1 MDTYSYIA
9 NADAAAIE
17 TLYQAYQQNPES
29 VDFGWRKFFE
39 GFDFSQQFPE
49 GAPVVPGANGNGA
62 ANGAAA
68 GATKAAPSPGPV
80 PQPDTYGVLNTAAS
94 TNNAPGLASGEPA
107 SDKETAVRN
116 LIHAFR
122 SRGHLRAKTNPVRE
136 RKDRKPRLDLADFG
150 LGEADLD
157 TAFKNGEVLG
167 LGGQTKLRDIVAAL
181 EKIYTGAIGFEYMY
195 IRDPQVLDWFREKVE
210 RDSLAFN
217 PGVEYKKRILK
228 KLNEAVVFENFL
240 HTKFLGQ
247 KRFSLEGGETTI
259 PALDAIIGKGAEL
272 GVKEV
277 MIGMAHRGRL
287 NVLANIMGK
296 TYEQIFS
303 EFEGTAVPDLTMG
316 DGDVKYHMGYS
327 SEVEASGGQKVNLK
341 LAPNPSH
348 LEAVNPVVEGFVRA
362 KIEHQYGGDYHQ
374 ILPILIH
381 GDAALAGQGIGYE
394 LTQMSQ
400 LEGYK
405 TGGTIHF
412 VINNQVGFTT
422 DFEDARSSIYS
433 TDLAKIIDAPVVHV
447 NGDDPEAVVFA
458 VQLATEYRQQFHA
471 DIFID
476 MVCYRRHGHNESDEP
491 KFTQP
496 TLYNLISKHQNPREV
511 YNATLVQRGD
521 VDAELANQMDR
532 EFRDTLQARLDM
544 VKQQPLPYK
553 YQALENE
560 WRSLHRSTPEDFE
573 QSPETGISA
582 EIVEKVAKALTTI
595 PEGFKP
601 IKQIDNLLKERRNM
615 FFENYG
621 SWVRMPE
628 GWMRDYVKKYDGSRV
643 LNWAAGELLAYGSLL
658 SENHIVRVSGQDVQR
673 GTFSHRHAVLHDAET
688 SAPYNSL
695 NFMEGENEKL
705 SIYNSLLSE
714 YAVLGFEFG
723 YGMANPTALVVWEA
737 QFGDFAN
744 GAQTMIDQFVVSSE
758 SKWQRMNGLV
768 MQLPH
773 GYEGQ
778 GPEHS
783 NARPERFLQLAAENN
798 IVVANIT
805 TPANF
810 FHALRRQLTW
820 SFRKPLVVM
829 SPKSML
835 RHPLCVSPVEDF
847 TSGRFREVLG
857 DDFAEAKKVKRV
869 LLCSGKVYYDL
880 LEEQRASDRRDV
892 AIVRLEQLH
901 PFPKKQLDAE
911 LAKYG
916 KAKIYWVQEEPENMG
931 YWNFMLRYMRREL
944 EDVIARKPSASPATG
959 YNKIHVKEQ
968 KELVARAF
976 DKPKEAVADNNI
988 EATAEIAKK
997 QD

>member
-1 MDTYSYIA
+1 MDAYSYIA
-9 NADAAAIE
+9 NAHGDYIDQLYKA
-17 TLYQAYQQNPES
+17 YQADPES

-39 GFDFSQQFPE
+39 GFDFSQQYPADGE
-49 GAPVVPGANGNGA
+49 AQVVG
-62 ANGAAA
+62 
-68 GATKAAPSPGPV
+68 S
-80 PQPDTYGVLNTAAS
+80 GVLSTSAS
-94 TNNAPGLASGEPA
+94 TDGAGQIRAVDTVSA
-107 SDKETAVRN
+107 DKETQVSN
-116 LIHAFR
+116 LIHAYR

-136 RKDRKPRLDLADFG
+136 RKDRKARLDIADFG

-157 TAFKNGEVLG
+157 TTFKNGEAIG
-167 LGGQTKLRDIVAAL
+167 LGASAKLRDIVAAL
-181 EKIYTGAIGFEYMY
+181 EKIYTRSIGFEYMY
-195 IRDPQVLDWFREKVE
+195 IRDPQVLDWFRAKVE
-210 RDSLAFN
+210 KDSLAFN

-259 PALDAIIGKGAEL
+259 PALDAIINKASEL
-272 GVKEV
+272 GVNEV

-327 SEVEASGGQKVNLK
+327 SEVDAEGGRKVNLK

-362 KIEHQYGGDYHQ
+362 KIEHQYANDYHQ
-374 ILPILIH
+374 ILPIIIH

-394 LTQMSQ
+394 VTQMSQ

-433 TDLAKIIDAPVVHV
+433 TDLAKIIDAPVLHV

-458 VQLATEYRQQFHA
+458 VRLATEYRQQFHA

-521 VDAELANQMDR
+521 VDAELAAQMDK
-532 EFRDTLQARLDM
+532 EFRETLQARLDM
-544 VKQQPLPYK
+544 VKQKPLPYN

-560 WRSLHRSTPEDFE
+560 WRSLRRSKPEDFD
-573 QSPETGISA
+573 QSPETGISE
-582 EIVEKVAKALTTI
+582 EIVAKVGKALTTL
-595 PEGFKP
+595 PEGFRP
-601 IKQIDNLLKERRNM
+601 LKQIEKLIEERKKM
-615 FFENYG
+615 FF
-621 SWVRMPE
+621 
-628 GWMRDYVKKYDGSRV
+628 DTRV

-658 SENHIVRVSGQDVQR
+658 SEKHIVRVSGQDVQR

-695 NFMEGENEKL
+695 NYIGEGQEKL

-723 YGMANPTALVVWEA
+723 YAMANPTALVVWEA

-744 GAQTMIDQFVVSSE
+744 GAQTMIDQFIVSSE
-758 SKWQRMNGLV
+758 SKWQRMNGVV
-768 MQLPH
+768 MLLPH

-798 IVVANIT
+798 IIVANMT

-835 RHPLCVSPVEDF
+835 RHPLCVSPVEEF
-847 TSGRFREVLG
+847 TSGSFREVL
-857 DDFAEAKKVKRV
+857 DDVYADAKKVKRV
-869 LLCSGKVYYDL
+869 LLCSGKVYFDL
-880 LEEQRASDRRDV
+880 LEEQRTSNRTDV

-911 LAKYG
+911 LAKYP
-916 KAKIYWVQEEPENMG
+916 KAKLYWVQEEPENMG
-931 YWNFMLRYMRREL
+931 YWNYLLRFMRREL

-959 YNKIHVKEQ
+959 YNKVHIKEQ

-976 DKPKEAVADNNI
+976 DKPREAVADDTI
-988 EATAEIAKK
+988 KETAANAQKA
-997 QD
+997 D

>member
-1 MDTYSYIA
+1 MDAYSYIA
-9 NADAAAIE
+9 NAHGDYIDQ
-17 TLYQAYQQNPES
+17 LYQAYKADPES

-39 GFDFSQQFPE
+39 GFDFSQTYPE
-49 GAPVVPGANGNGA
+49 DGAEQ
-62 ANGAAA
+62 
-68 GATKAAPSPGPV
+68 ATGTGVLTKSASTLGTTAIAPSDSV
-80 PQPDTYGVLNTAAS
+80 SA
-94 TNNAPGLASGEPA
+94 
-107 SDKETAVRN
+107 DKETAVRN
-116 LIHAFR
+116 LIHAYR
-122 SRGHLRAKTNPVRE
+122 SRGHLVARTNPVRE
-136 RKDRKPRLDLADFG
+136 RKDRKARLNLSDFG
-150 LGEADLD
+150 LSEADLD
-157 TAFKNGEVLG
+157 TTFKNGELLG
-167 LGGQTKLRDIVAAL
+167 LGSGAKLRDIIDAL
-181 EKIYTGAIGFEYMY
+181 QKIYTRTIGFEYMY
-195 IRDPQVLDWFREKVE
+195 IRDPQVLDWFRNKVE
-210 RDSLAFN
+210 RDSLSFN
-217 PGVEYKKRILK
+217 PGVEYKKRILS

-259 PALDAIIGKGAEL
+259 PALDAIIQKGAEL
-272 GVKEV
+272 GVEEV

-327 SEVEASGGQKVNLK
+327 SEVDAAGGKKVNLK

-362 KIEHQYGGDYHQ
+362 KLDHQYGGDYKKVM
-374 ILPILIH
+374 PILIH
-381 GDAALAGQGIGYE
+381 GDAAVAGQGIGFE
-394 LTQMSQ
+394 VTQMSQ

-405 TGGTIHF
+405 SGGTLHF

-496 TLYNLISKHQNPREV
+496 ALYNIISKHQNPREV

-521 VDAELANQMDR
+521 VDKELANQMDR
-532 EFRDTLQARLDM
+532 EFRDLLQARLDM

-553 YQALENE
+553 YQPLENE
-560 WRSLHRSTPEDFE
+560 WRSLRRATAEDFNK
-573 QSPETGISA
+573 SPETGVS
-582 EIVEKVAKALTTI
+582 EEVVQKVAKALTTI

-601 IKQIDNLLKERRNM
+601 IKQIENLLKERNKM
-615 FFENYG
+615 FFET
-621 SWVRMPE
+621 
-628 GWMRDYVKKYDGSRV
+628 RV
-643 LNWAAGELLAYGSLL
+643 LNWAAGEQLAYGSLL
-658 SENHIVRVSGQDVQR
+658 LENHIVRVSGQDVQR
-673 GTFSHRHAVLHDAET
+673 GTFSHRHAVLHDAVT
-688 SAPYNSL
+688 SAPYTPL
-695 NFMEGENEKL
+695 NHLEGATEQL
-705 SIYNSLLSE
+705 HIYNSLLSE
-714 YAVLGFEFG
+714 YGVLGFEFG
-723 YGMANPTALVVWEA
+723 YAMANPTALVIWEA

-744 GAQTMIDQFVVSSE
+744 GAQTMIDQFISSSE

-783 NARPERFLQLAAENN
+783 NARPERFLQLSAELNM
-798 IVVANIT
+798 VVANIT

-810 FHALRRQLTW
+810 FHLLRRQLAW
-820 SFRKPLVVM
+820 SFRKPCVVM
-829 SPKSML
+829 SPKSLL
-835 RHPLCVSPVEDF
+835 RHPLCVSPVEEF
-847 TSGRFREVLG
+847 TSGGFREVLG
-857 DDFAEAKKVKRV
+857 DTYADPKKVKRV
-869 LLCSGKVYYDL
+869 LLCSGKVYFDL
-880 LEEQRASDRRDV
+880 LEEQTKSERKDV

-901 PFPKKQLDAE
+901 PFPQVQLAEELKKYPKAE
-911 LAKYG
+911 L
-916 KAKIYWVQEEPENMG
+916 IWVQEEPENMG
-931 YWNFMLRYMRREL
+931 YWNYMLRFMRREL
-944 EDVIARKPSASPATG
+944 ADVVARKPSASPATG
-959 YNKIHVKEQ
+959 YNKVHVQEQ
-968 KELVARAF
+968 KQIVARAF
-976 DKPKEAVADNNI
+976 ELPTAAVADKNI
-988 EATAEIAKK
+988 KTTAEVAKK

>member
-17 TLYQAYQQNPES
+17 TLYQAYRNNPES

-49 GAPVVPGANGNGA
+49 DAPVVPGTGSAPAPNGNA
-62 ANGAAA
+62 LK
-68 GATKAAPSPGPV
+68 TSAAPSPGPV
-80 PQPDTYGVLNTAAS
+80 PQPDGYGVLSTDAS
-94 TNNAPGLASGEPA
+94 TNDAPGLAQGTPA

-116 LIHAFR
+116 LIQAFR

-136 RKDRKPRLDLADFG
+136 RKDRQARLNLADFG
-150 LGEADLD
+150 LRDSDLD
-157 TAFKNGEVLG
+157 TSFRQGDDLG
-167 LGGQTKLRDIVAAL
+167 LGQSATLREIVAAL
-181 EKIYTGAIGFEYMY
+181 TSIYAGTVGFEYTY
-195 IRDPQVLDWFREKVE
+195 IRDPQVLEWFQQKTEH
-210 RDSLAFN
+210 DALAFN
-217 PGVEYKKRILK
+217 PDADYKKRILK

-259 PALDAIIGKGAEL
+259 PALDAIINRGAEL

-303 EFEGTAVPDLTMG
+303 EFEGTATPDLTMG

-327 SEVEASGGQKVNLK
+327 SEVETLSGQKVNLK

-394 LTQMSQ
+394 VTQMSQ

-412 VINNQVGFTT
+412 IINNQVGFTT

-433 TDLAKIIDAPVVHV
+433 TDLAKIIDAPVIHV

-458 VQLATEYRQQFHA
+458 VRLATEYRQQFHA

-496 TLYNLISKHQNPREV
+496 TLYNVISKHPNPREV
-511 YNATLVQRGD
+511 YNATLVKRGD
-521 VDAELANQMDR
+521 VDAELASQMDR
-532 EFRDTLQARLDM
+532 EFRDMLQARLDQ

-560 WRSLHRSTPEDFE
+560 WRTLRRSRSEDFE

-582 EIVEKVAKALTTI
+582 ETIERVAQALTTI
-595 PEGFKP
+595 PENFRP
-601 IKQIDNLLKERRNM
+601 IKQIDNLLKERRKM
-615 FFENYG
+615 FFET
-621 SWVRMPE
+621 RT
-628 GWMRDYVKKYDGSRV
+628 

-658 SENHIVRVSGQDVQR
+658 TENHLVRVSGQDVQR

-695 NFMEGENEKL
+695 DHIAGEHQQL
-705 SIYNSLLSE
+705 SIFNSLLSE

-723 YGMANPTALVVWEA
+723 YAMANPTALVVWEA

-768 MQLPH
+768 MLLPH

-783 NARPERFLQLAAENN
+783 NARPERFLQLAAEDN

-835 RHPLCVSPVEDF
+835 RNPLCVSPVADF
-847 TSGRFREVLG
+847 TSGHFREVLG
-857 DDFAEAKKVKRV
+857 DSLAEAKKVKKV

-880 LEEQRASDRRDV
+880 LDEQQKSDRKDV

-911 LAKYG
+911 LAKYP
-916 KAKIYWVQEEPENMG
+916 KARLIWVQEEPENMG
-931 YWNFMLRYMRREL
+931 YWNYLLRFMRREL
-944 EDVIARKPSASPATG
+944 HDVVARKPSASPATG
-959 YNKIHVKEQ
+959 YNKVHVKEQ
-968 KELVARAF
+968 KEIVARAF
-976 DKPKEAVADNNI
+976 DKPKDAVADGQI
-988 EATAEIAKK
+988 EETTETAKK

>member
-1 MDTYSYIA
+1 MEAYSYIA
-9 NADAAAIE
+9 NAHGDYIE
-17 TLYQAYQQNPES
+17 QLYQAYKQNPES

-39 GFDFSQQFPE
+39 GFDFSQQYPAE
-49 GAPVVPGANGNGA
+49 GQAADGGGVAQPAARPAASNGA
-62 ANGAAA
+62 ATLS
-68 GATKAAPSPGPV
+68 ATVEQK
-80 PQPDTYGVLNTAAS
+80 PDYGVLNTLAS
-94 TNNAPGLASGEPA
+94 TNNAGEAAQPTDA
-107 SDKETAVRN
+107 AATDKETAVRN
-116 LIHAFR
+116 LIYAYR
-122 SRGHLRAKTNPVRE
+122 SRGHLLAQTNPVRA
-136 RKDRKPRLDLADFG
+136 RKDRKARLNLADFG
-150 LGEADLD
+150 LSEADLD
-157 TAFKNGEVLG
+157 TPFRNGDVLG
-167 LGGQTKLRDIVAAL
+167 LGTTTKLRDIIAAL
-181 EKIYTGAIGFEYMY
+181 DKVYTRGIGFEYMY
-195 IRDPQVLDWFREKVE
+195 IRDPQTLDWFREKVE
-210 RDSLAFN
+210 KDSLSFN
-217 PGVEYKKRILK
+217 PGIEYKKRILK

-259 PALDAIIGKGAEL
+259 PALDAIINKASEL

-327 SEVEASGGQKVNLK
+327 SDVEAENGQKVNLK

-362 KIEHQYGGDYHQ
+362 KIEHQYNDDYHQ

-433 TDLAKIIDAPVVHV
+433 TDLAKIIDAPVLHV

-458 VQLATEYRQQFHA
+458 VRLATEYRQQFHA

-496 TLYNLISKHQNPREV
+496 TLYNIISKHPNPREV
-511 YNATLVQRGD
+511 YNTMLVNRGD

-532 EFRDTLQARLDM
+532 EFRDLLQARLDM
-544 VKQQPLPYK
+544 VKQKPLPYN
-553 YQALENE
+553 YQVLENE
-560 WRSLHRSTPEDFE
+560 WRSLGRAKNEDFE
-573 QSPETGISA
+573 KSPETGIS
-582 EIVEKVAKALTTI
+582 EEVVQKVAKALTTI

-601 IKQIDNLLKERRNM
+601 IKQIDNLLKERRKM
-615 FFENYG
+615 FFET
-621 SWVRMPE
+621 RT
-628 GWMRDYVKKYDGSRV
+628 

-658 SENHIVRVSGQDVQR
+658 QENHIVRVSGQDVQR

-695 NFMEGENEKL
+695 NHMDGEHEKL

-723 YGMANPTALVVWEA
+723 YAMANPTALVIWEA

-758 SKWQRMNGLV
+758 SKWQRMNGIVL
-768 MQLPH
+768 QLPH

-798 IVVANIT
+798 IIVANMT

-820 SFRKPLVVM
+820 NFRKPLVVM

-835 RHPLCVSPVEDF
+835 RHPLCVSPVEEF
-847 TSGRFREVLG
+847 TSGNFREVLG
-857 DDFAEAKKVKRV
+857 DVYADAKKVKRV
-869 LLCSGKVYYDL
+869 LLCSGKVYFDL
-880 LEEQRASDRRDV
+880 LEEQQKSQRKDV
-892 AIVRLEQLH
+892 ALVRVEQLH
-901 PFPKKQLDAE
+901 PFPKKQLDEE
-911 LAKYG
+911 LAKYP
-916 KAKIYWVQEEPENMG
+916 KAKLYWVQEEPENMG
-931 YWNFMLRYMRREL
+931 YWNYLLRFMRREL

-959 YNKIHVKEQ
+959 YNKVHVKEQ
-968 KELVARAF
+968 KDLVARAF
-976 DKPKEAVADNNI
+976 ETANPAIENVKATVEEA
-988 EATAEIAKK
+988 AKRV
-997 QD
+997 DA

>member
-9 NADAAAIE
+9 NADAVAIE
-17 TLYQAYQQNPES
+17 TLYQAYRNNPES

-49 GAPVVPGANGNGA
+49 GAPVVPGTANGTATNGSASKPA
-62 ANGAAA
+62 ASPA
-68 GATKAAPSPGPV
+68 PGPV
-80 PQPDTYGVLNTAAS
+80 PQPDDYGVLNTDAS
-94 TNNAPGLASGEPA
+94 TNNAPGLGQGGVAG
-107 SDKETAVRN
+107 DKETAVRN

-136 RKDRKPRLDLADFG
+136 RKDRQARLNLADFG
-150 LGEADLD
+150 LSDSDLD
-157 TAFKNGEVLG
+157 TKFRQGEDLG
-167 LGGQTKLRDIVAAL
+167 LGQGATLREIVAAL
-181 EKIYTGAIGFEYMY
+181 TSIYAGTVGFEYTY
-195 IRDPQVLDWFREKVE
+195 IREPKVLDWFQQKAEHGA
-210 RDSLAFN
+210 LAFN
-217 PGVEYKKRILK
+217 PDVEYKKRILK

-259 PALDAIIGKGAEL
+259 PALDAIINRAAEL

-303 EFEGTAVPDLTMG
+303 EFEGTATPDLTMG

-327 SEVEASGGQKVNLK
+327 SEVEALNGQKVNLK

-362 KIEHQYGGDYHQ
+362 KIEHQYDGDYHQ

-394 LTQMSQ
+394 VTQMSQ

-433 TDLAKIIDAPVVHV
+433 TDLAKIIDAPVIHV

-458 VQLATEYRQQFHA
+458 VRLATEYRQQFHA

-496 TLYNLISKHQNPREV
+496 TLYNVISKHPNPREV
-511 YNATLVQRGD
+511 YNATLVKRGD

-532 EFRDTLQARLDM
+532 EFRDMLQARLDQ

-560 WRSLHRSTPEDFE
+560 WRTLRRSTNEDFD
-573 QSPETGISA
+573 QSPETGIS
-582 EIVEKVAKALTTI
+582 EDTVQRVAKALTTI
-595 PEGFKP
+595 PENFRP
-601 IKQIDNLLKERRNM
+601 IKQIDNLLKERRKM
-615 FFENYG
+615 FYET
-621 SWVRMPE
+621 RT
-628 GWMRDYVKKYDGSRV
+628 

-658 SENHIVRVSGQDVQR
+658 NENHIVRVSGQDVQR

-695 NFMEGENEKL
+695 NHMEGEHQQL
-705 SIYNSLLSE
+705 SIFNSLLSE

-723 YGMANPTALVVWEA
+723 YAMANPTALVIWEA

-758 SKWQRMNGLV
+758 SKWQRMTGLV

-835 RHPLCVSPVEDF
+835 RNPLCVSPIEDF
-847 TSGRFREVLG
+847 TSGRFQEVLG
-857 DDFAEAKKVKRV
+857 DGFADAKKVKRV

-880 LEEQRASDRRDV
+880 LEEQQQSDRKDV

-911 LAKYG
+911 LAKYP

-931 YWNFMLRYMRREL
+931 YWNYLLRFMRREL
-944 EDVIARKPSASPATG
+944 EEVVARKPSASPATG
-959 YNKIHVKEQ
+959 YNKVHVKEQ
-968 KELVARAF
+968 KEIVARAF
-976 DKPKEAVADNNI
+976 DKPKEAVAD
-988 EATAEIAKK
+988 ATIK
-997 QD
+997 QEVALGETKNAG